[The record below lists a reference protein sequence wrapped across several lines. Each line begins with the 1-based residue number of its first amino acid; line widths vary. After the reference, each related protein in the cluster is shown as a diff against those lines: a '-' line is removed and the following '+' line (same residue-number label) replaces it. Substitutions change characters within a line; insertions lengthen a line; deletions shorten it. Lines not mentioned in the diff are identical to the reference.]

1 MQLLACS
8 SLHHVLPQAFFPAPS
23 AVPIPLH
30 AAQAMLCLSAGRH
43 RPAIKRGNSMEARLE
58 WLQEGLVKQQSDM
71 ESALHRDDS
80 NARWELDQ
88 QVAELPATENSWQT
102 NGSPSEAVAAECLQ
116 SQQANPLQA
125 MSATGRARS
134 PCAGR
139 CAKRRSACLKLGI
152 NCRRFAWATQNPHA
166 ASCYGHSV

>member
-1 MQLLACS
+1 
-8 SLHHVLPQAFFPAPS
+8 
-23 AVPIPLH
+23 
-30 AAQAMLCLSAGRH
+30 
-43 RPAIKRGNSMEARLE
+43 MEARLE

-88 QVAELPATENSWQT
+88 QVAELPATENSWQI

-139 CAKRRSACLKLGI
+139 CAKRRSAC
-152 NCRRFAWATQNPHA
+152 
-166 ASCYGHSV
+166 